1 MSADNFLNF
10 NEEEDYSEKVEL
22 CRQAY
27 QNGDLSELNFSEE
40 EFDYLLGFFADE
52 FNDDL
57 VLMLSQIAYQR
68 HPYSS
73 DLTVRYSDALIV
85 NREPEKAVAILEKQ
99 LGFDSSNS
107 DVYFLLGRGQLKM
120 GNNELARDYISHAM
134 TLSPE
139 EQEEMLYTAALDYI
153 DAGSYE
159 FALEYLEKIN
169 KDNPE
174 NIAIF
179 NDMAFCLERTKRYEE
194 SIVFY
199 EKYLDKEPFNDNVW
213 FNVGTIYATLEKYDK
228 AIEAFNYSLA
238 LNPANSSVMYNK
250 AIVHIN
256 TEQYDKAVDT
266 LKEFI
271 ELEPYDSFAITA
283 LADSCLKIGLPEE
296 SGKYAKMA
304 LELDPESPD
313 ANTYMAYLCM
323 LKEDYDEALVFLRK
337 VISDVT
343 INFNILAE
351 YLLKSYKATNLPEF
365 LVYYIVSVYYTND
378 DEGLTSGYEELIKH
392 DITWQDMLQNLI
404 PDINVNKQ

>member
-1 MSADNFLNF
+1 MSADNFLNY
-10 NEEEDYSEKVEL
+10 NEEEDYSEKVEI

-27 QNGDLSELNFSEE
+27 KNGDLSQLDFSEE

-52 FNDDL
+52 FNDEL

-139 EQEEMLYTAALDYI
+139 EQEEMLYTTALDYI
-153 DAGSYE
+153 DAGNYE

-169 KDNPE
+169 KDNPD
-174 NIAIF
+174 NIAVF
-179 NDMAFCLERTKRYEE
+179 NDIAFCLERTRRYEE

-256 TEQYDKAVDT
+256 TEQYDKAVET

-296 SGKYAKMA
+296 SEKYARMA
-304 LELDPESPD
+304 LELDPESPE
-313 ANTYMAYLCM
+313 ANTYMAYLSM
-323 LKEDYDEALVFLRK
+323 LKNEYNEALVFLRK
-337 VISDVT
+337 VIVDST
-343 INFNILAE
+343 INFSIIAE
-351 YLLKSYKATNLPEF
+351 DLLKSYRKSNLPEF
-365 LVYYIVSVYYTND
+365 LVYYIVSMYFLND
-378 DEGLTSGYEELIKH
+378 DEEFSSGYEELLKH
-392 DITWQDMLQNLI
+392 DALWQDMLQKLI
-404 PDINVNKQ
+404 PDMNINKH

>member
-10 NEEEDYSEKVEL
+10 NEEEDYSDKVEL

-27 QNGDLSELNFSEE
+27 KDGDLTRLDFSEE

-52 FNDDL
+52 YNDEL
-57 VLMLSQIAYQR
+57 VLMLSRIAYQR

-85 NREPEKAVAILEKQ
+85 NREPEKAVEILEKQ

-107 DVYFLLGRGQLKM
+107 DVYFLLGRSQLKM
-120 GNNELARDYISHAM
+120 GNNELARDYITHAM

-153 DAGSYE
+153 DAGNYE

-174 NIAIF
+174 NIAVF
-179 NDMAFCLERTKRYEE
+179 NDIAFCLERTKKYDE
-194 SIVFY
+194 SIEFY

-238 LNPANSSVMYNK
+238 LNPSNSSVMYNK

-256 TEQYDKAVDT
+256 TEQYDKAVQT

-271 ELEPYDSFAITA
+271 ELEPYDPFAITA

-296 SGKYAKMA
+296 SEKYVKMA
-304 LELDPESPD
+304 LELDAESPD
-313 ANTYMAYLCM
+313 ANTYMAYLMM
-323 LKEDYDEALVFLRK
+323 LKGYYNEALVFLRK
-337 VISDVT
+337 VIKDNS
-343 INFNILAE
+343 INFNLIAE
-351 YLLKSYKATNLPEF
+351 DLLKSYRTSELPEF
-365 LVYYIVSVYYTND
+365 LVYYIVSMYYTEDN
-378 DEGLTSGYEELIKH
+378 EGLTSGYEELLKQ
-392 DITWQDMLQNLI
+392 DIVWQDMLHNLL
-404 PDINVNKQ
+404 PDTSINKQ